1 MSSYYIK
8 YDSAIWEGREFWLAS
23 DDNWVEYQGNAKVFN
38 NLELAKQALLSN
50 LYEPFT
56 NRYKI
61 VQQSVSFNTVFNAD
75 QLISVRL
82 NNLADNAWGYTL
94 DHIADEIRKI
104 AKEIKQ

>member
-8 YDSAIWEGREFWLAS
+8 YDSVVWEGREFWLAS
-23 DDNWVEYQGNAKVFN
+23 DFSWVEYQGNAKAFD
-38 NLELAKQALLSN
+38 NLESAKQALLSN
-50 LYEPFT
+50 LSEPFA

-82 NNLADNAWGYTL
+82 NKLADNAWGYTL

-104 AKEIKQ
+104 AKEINQ